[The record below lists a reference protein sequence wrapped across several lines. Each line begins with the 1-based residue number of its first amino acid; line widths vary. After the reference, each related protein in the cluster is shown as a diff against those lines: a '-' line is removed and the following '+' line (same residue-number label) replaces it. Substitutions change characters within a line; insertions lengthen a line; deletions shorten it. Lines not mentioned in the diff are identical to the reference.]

1 MKLPVFKTLLAAAIA
16 AVVALP
22 GASLAGS
29 ETDKRIA
36 ALYEAAKKEG
46 EVIFYTTGRKAYNKK
61 FSKFWKK
68 KFPDVNLKILRK
80 NSGKLIQTFAA
91 ELAAGKPRPDVIS
104 ISAPYMAQIW
114 LDKGLYAPYKPA
126 NFDKID
132 ARFKDPDGH
141 WLSRTVFLLLGAYNT
156 NLIKEK
162 SQLPKTFTDL
172 LAPKWK
178 DKLLSAHPQTAGSSR
193 TFYATVVR
201 NKIAGGWEFLE
212 KLGKQNLFYTRGN
225 SSAAR
230 MVVAGE
236 RPLAVAISSHNIVVA
251 IDKGQAINWFTYE
264 DGAIINHS
272 PMGILKS
279 ATHPNAAKLLVEWT
293 YSIEGQNQLARWG
306 RQWGSVPGAEAPKGM
321 PPLKS
326 FKLVNP
332 NLKFMIKGGNEF
344 LEKFGDAMGKR
355 G

>member
-1 MKLPVFKTLLAAAIA
+1 MKLPVFKTVLAASVA
-16 AVVALP
+16 VALTVP
-22 GASLAGS
+22 GIAYADAA
-29 ETDKRIA
+29 TDKRIA
-36 ALYEAAKKEG
+36 ALYDAAKKEG

-61 FSKFWKK
+61 FSKFWKE
-68 KFPDVNLKILRK
+68 KFPEVKLKLLRK

-104 ISAPYMAQIW
+104 VSAPYMAQIW
-114 LDKGLYAPYKPA
+114 MDKGLYAPYKPLT
-126 NFDKID
+126 FDKVD
-132 ARFKDPDGH
+132 ARFKDPDGN
-141 WLSRTVFLLLGAYNT
+141 WISRTVFLLLGAYNT
-156 NLIKEK
+156 NMIKDK
-162 SQLPKTFTDL
+162 GQLPKKFTDL

-193 TFYATVVR
+193 TFYATVVKD
-201 NKIAGGWEFLE
+201 NLAGGWDFLE

-251 IDKGQAINWFTYE
+251 MDKGQAIKWFAYE

-279 ATHPNAAKLLVEWT
+279 AKHPNAAKLLVEWT

-306 RQWGSVPGAEAPKGM
+306 RQWGSVSGAESPKGM
-321 PPLKS
+321 PPLSS

-332 NLKFMIKGGNEF
+332 NLKFMIKGGNQF
-344 LEKFGDAMGKR
+344 LEKFGNVMGKR